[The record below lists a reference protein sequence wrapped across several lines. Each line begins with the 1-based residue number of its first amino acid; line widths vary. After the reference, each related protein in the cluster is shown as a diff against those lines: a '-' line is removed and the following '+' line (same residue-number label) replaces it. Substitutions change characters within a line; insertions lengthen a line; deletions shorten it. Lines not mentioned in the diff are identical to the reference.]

1 LLCNGEISNNAQFV
15 RYGLTQNRNMRKLL
29 LSFASLF
36 FAASAVAQST
46 SNASLSLQACQED
59 TIVFSFDITTPYNV
73 GNTFSVEMSNSSGAF
88 TGNFVNT
95 TALLAYGVSTGNDI
109 DVLVPATTSQGVY
122 SFRLVS
128 SNPVRISDTISNVII
143 GANPNTAITAFQWF
157 DKNGEIT
164 FCEGDTA
171 ILVANAPPAGQSY
184 TYQWLQGGAPMPG
197 EIDDSLFVIM
207 SGAYAVEVS
216 SNLCD
221 AKSNDTIAN
230 SYLPPADVFA
240 NGGAGINYVG
250 MDSIRMCKGTIATL
264 EHFSFLSPGIND
276 YKYQWLKDDSVNIF
290 GQPVMYPLIG
300 DTLPTIDVDTTGTW
314 YLVVTSD
321 PGGCSDTSDVF
332 TVIVD
337 TVPSTSVSV
346 GMWSYQNFPTT
357 TLCLTDSVMLM
368 AQDTVLNSTWEY
380 QWQVAYPSGSGNWLN
395 LANDTLPWLLVDT
408 SIVADTADY
417 RLSIVNETCSFIT
430 NETTIDFVNFPTLKI
445 LPGDSLGICVYDS
458 VLVSLQSNGLNFA
471 WNGGLF
477 TGKQNFIGT
486 PGQYI
491 IEAFGI
497 NQCKTVDTLD
507 VYNYNL
513 IATATA
519 SPQIISP
526 GETTTLSSSG
536 GTSYYWFADAPAT
549 FSNQHGVSTLAL
561 PTEDTTTF
569 FIQVEDL
576 NGCTDTASVQVFV
589 SEQDSSV
596 IYANTYGNLQNVITP
611 NGDGMNDVLDLSG
624 ITNGDPCEF
633 TVYTRWGT
641 PVYNQEVY
649 NNAWGGTT
657 DGGAKLDDGTYY
669 FVLTHNN
676 EIRVKSAVTVLN
688 NI

>member
-1 LLCNGEISNNAQFV
+1 
-15 RYGLTQNRNMRKLL
+15 MRKFL
-29 LSFASLF
+29 LSFASLL
-36 FAASAVAQST
+36 FAASSFGQST
-46 SNASLSLQACQED
+46 ANASLSLQACQGD
-59 TIVFSFDITTPYNV
+59 TIVFSFDIASPYNV

-88 TGNFVNT
+88 AGNFVSVSP
-95 TALLAYGVSTGNDI
+95 LLAYGASTGNDI
-109 DVLVPATTSQGVY
+109 DVLIPDNTAQGVY

-143 GANPNTAITAFQWF
+143 GANPNTGIVAYNWW
-157 DKNGEIT
+157 DKNGVIT

-184 TYQWLQGGAPMPG
+184 TYQWLQGGAPMNG
-197 EIDDSLFVIM
+197 ETDDSLLVIA
-207 SGAYAVEVS
+207 SGAYAIEVS

-221 AKSNDTIAN
+221 ATSNDTIAN
-230 SYLPPADVFA
+230 TYSPGAEVFA
-240 NGGAGINYVG
+240 NGGAGISYIG
-250 MDSIRMCKGTIATL
+250 IDSIQMCEGTIATL
-264 EHFSFLSPGIND
+264 EHFGFPSPGITG

-332 TVIVD
+332 HVFVD
-337 TVPSTSVSV
+337 TIPSTTVDV
-346 GMWSYQNFPTT
+346 GMWSYQSFPST

-380 QWQVAYPSGSGNWLN
+380 QWQVAYPSGSGNWQN
-395 LANDTLPWLLVDT
+395 LPNDTLPWLLVDT

-417 RLSIVNETCSFIT
+417 RLSIINETCSYIT
-430 NETTIDFVNFPTLKI
+430 NETTIEFVNFPTLSI
-445 LPGDSLGICVYDS
+445 MPGDSLGICVYDS
-458 VLVSLQSNGLNFA
+458 VLVSLVSNGLSFA
-471 WNGGLF
+471 WNGGLWV
-477 TGKQNFIGT
+477 GKQNFLSS
-486 PGQYI
+486 PGQYVI
-491 IEAFGI
+491 AASGI
-497 NQCKTVDTLD
+497 NGCKTYDTLD
-507 VYNYNL
+507 IYNYAVV
-513 IATATA
+513 ATATA

-526 GETTTLSSSG
+526 GQNTNLSATG
-536 GTSYYWFADAPAT
+536 GTSFYWFADAPST
-549 FSNQHGVSTLAL
+549 FSNQHGASTLAL
-561 PTEDTTTF
+561 PTADTTTYY
-569 FIQVEDL
+569 IQVEDI

-589 SEQDSSV
+589 SEQDSAV

-611 NGDGMNDVLDLSG
+611 NGDGLNDVLDLSG

-657 DGGAKLDDGTYY
+657 DGGAKLEDGTYY

-676 EIRVKSAVTVLN
+676 AIRVKSAVTVLN

>member
-1 LLCNGEISNNAQFV
+1 
-15 RYGLTQNRNMRKLL
+15 MRKFL
-29 LSFASLF
+29 LSFASLL
-36 FAASAVAQST
+36 FAASSYGQST
-46 SNASLSLQACQED
+46 ANASLSLQACQGD
-59 TIVFSFDITTPYNV
+59 TIVFSFDITSPYNV

-88 TGNFVNT
+88 AGNFVSVSP
-95 TALLAYGVSTGNDI
+95 LLAYGVSSGNDI
-109 DVLVPATTSQGVY
+109 DVLIPDNTAQGVY

-143 GANPNTAITAFQWF
+143 GANPNTGIVAYNWW
-157 DKNGEIT
+157 DKNGVIT

-184 TYQWLQGGAPMPG
+184 TYQWLQGGAPMAG
-197 EIDDSLFVIM
+197 ETDDSLLVIA
-207 SGAYAVEVS
+207 SGAYAIEVS

-221 AKSNDTIAN
+221 ATSNDTIAN
-230 SYLPPADVFA
+230 TYSPGAEVFA
-240 NGGAGINYVG
+240 NGGAGISYIG
-250 MDSIRMCKGTIATL
+250 IDSIQMCEGTIATL
-264 EHFSFLSPGIND
+264 EHFSFPSPGITG

-332 TVIVD
+332 HVFVD
-337 TVPSTSVSV
+337 TIPSTTVDV
-346 GMWSYQNFPTT
+346 GMWSYQSFPST

-368 AQDTVLNSTWEY
+368 AQDTVLYSTWEY
-380 QWQVAYPSGSGNWLN
+380 QWQVAYPSGSGNWQN
-395 LANDTLPWLLVDT
+395 LPNDTLPWLLVDT

-417 RLSIVNETCSFIT
+417 RLSIINETCSYIT
-430 NETTIDFVNFPTLKI
+430 NETTIEFVNFPTLAI
-445 LPGDSLGICVYDS
+445 MPGDSLGICVYDS
-458 VLVSLQSNGLNFA
+458 VLVSLVSNGLSFS
-471 WNGGLF
+471 WNGGLWV
-477 TGKQNFIGT
+477 GKQNFLSS
-486 PGQYI
+486 PGQYVI
-491 IEAFGI
+491 AASGI
-497 NQCKTVDTLD
+497 NGCKTYDTLD
-507 VYNYNL
+507 IYNYAVV
-513 IATATA
+513 ATATA

-526 GETTTLSSSG
+526 GQNTNLSATG
-536 GTSYYWFADAPAT
+536 GTSFYWFADAPST
-549 FSNQHGVSTLAL
+549 FSNQHGASTLAL
-561 PTEDTTTF
+561 PTADTTTY
-569 FIQVEDL
+569 FIQVEDI

-589 SEQDSSV
+589 SEQDSAV

-657 DGGAKLDDGTYY
+657 DGGAKLEDGTYY

-676 EIRVKSAVTVLN
+676 AIRVKSAVTVLN